1 MITIDGE
8 NFYSR
13 FTQVNDGKYYSS
25 SNDKQWFCDFMREST
40 PSWGNTTYGSEWV
53 SRACPSAKNSSMRSD
68 FKFRISYY
76 LGLTDDEFVDL
87 KNKVI
92 DGSGHIYVKGDYI
105 IVQSELFMADVRH
118 GYVKEAAAKM
128 SAAIKAWLYP
138 PKEPKIDESM
148 MAMYEEFVEVKH
160 VDAEVTIRD
169 AKQQADFRKRI
180 AVLYHLECCV
190 SGAPLIACEAAHLK
204 PFAEDGGY
212 ENSNGLLLRV
222 DLHKLLDRGHM
233 AIDPTNEYRVHFS
246 PEVRDHY
253 IDCEGEI
260 NVYGIHPDFNALMAI
275 WEAFKK
281 RWNWPID

>member
-148 MAMYEEFVEVKH
+148 VAMYEEFVEVKH
-160 VDAEVTIRD
+160 VDTEVTIRD

-190 SGAPLIACEAAHLK
+190 SGAPLIACEAVHLK

-212 ENSNGLLLRV
+212 DNDNGLLLRS
-222 DLHKLLDRGHM
+222 DIHKLFDRGHM
-233 AIDPTNEYRVHFS
+233 AIDPVDGYRIHFS

-253 IDCEGEI
+253 KGLSEYLAVGKVLPNWDE
-260 NVYGIHPDFNALMAI
+260 LMKKFDT
-275 WEAFKK
+275 FKK
-281 RWNWPID
+281 RWSDQ